1 MFFYLLYNSNI
12 ITDDE
17 NKLIKLVIYSIVLY
31 IILHLI
37 VNSILYSF
45 PFLGYYF
52 WIIFVLDCLCLSSIL
67 VRENNGDILVNDI
80 NHIKPTEKQ
89 ENQIAIED
97 EIERTTHNLEEL
109 LKETKDIK
117 HMAKQPEKQLDLE
130 NSKEFDR
137 FIEELNNTDI
147 EQKEKQTSIHGFNS
161 SSRDEKHNTGISHKD
176 EIDKLMG
183 SLQNTDTKDH
193 SKDERERIME
203 SLQNTDTKDHPKDE
217 RERIMES
224 LQNNINSKQNDDV
237 TIDSDIDIDISD
249 FDKLIE

>member
-12 ITDDE
+12 INEDE

-31 IILHLI
+31 IILHII
-37 VNSILYSF
+37 VNSILCRF

-52 WIIFVLDCLCLSSIL
+52 WIIFVLDCLCLGSIL

-80 NHIKPTEKQ
+80 NHIKSTEKQ
-89 ENQIAIED
+89 EKQIAIED

-117 HMAKQPEKQLDLE
+117 NMVKQPEKQLDLG

-161 SSRDEKHNTGISHKD
+161 SSRDEIPKQGKISHED

-183 SLQNTDTKDH
+183 
-193 SKDERERIME
+193 

-237 TIDSDIDIDISD
+237 TIDSDIDIDIDISE